1 MQNNIQKEYKMPL
14 KIASYD
20 TGANDVLRL
29 SAVLRYQ
36 QEAGERH
43 LSPGGLGWKA
53 LEKEGIAFVA
63 SRWHTAIYRLPQME
77 EEVTLTTW
85 HRERK
90 GPRFL
95 RCYEWHDSEGNRLIE
110 GVMQFA
116 LVSVT
121 DHRLLRG
128 DEFARLAPPEEAVR
142 GVSCADP
149 GRFAAPELAAAG
161 TYAVRW
167 SDIDRNGHMNNT
179 NYADLLW
186 DFLPAGEQGRFPV
199 DVQLHFAGE
208 CRLGDTLT
216 MAAGLDE
223 AGVAYI
229 RGDTARGGAFAARVE
244 LTDRYGV

>member
-1 MQNNIQKEYKMPL
+1 MPNNIQTEYRFPI

-20 TGANDVLRL
+20 VGESDRLRL

-36 QEAGERH
+36 QEAAEQH
-43 LSPGGLGWKA
+43 LQPGGLGWKGLGA
-53 LEKEGIAFVA
+53 HGIAFVA
-63 SRWHTAIYRLPQME
+63 SRWHTTVRRMPLME

-95 RCYEWHDSEGNRLIE
+95 RCYEWTDAAGQVLIQ

-116 LVSVT
+116 LVAVE

-128 DEFARLAPPEEAVR
+128 DEFMRIAPLPEPER
-142 GVSCADP
+142 GVACADP
-149 GRFAAPELAAAG
+149 QRFRLPELAPVG
-161 TYAVRW
+161 EYTVRR

-179 NYADLLW
+179 HYADLLW
-186 DFLPAGEQGRFPV
+186 DFLPEDPAGRQPV

-208 CRLGDTLT
+208 SRLGDTLT

-229 RGDTARGGAFAARVE
+229 RGDHARGGAFAARVE
-244 LTDRYGV
+244 LRAADGL